1 MVITMP
7 LAKDTTFKV
16 IGKDFLKKF
25 LEIFGFE
32 IDIDFSQIEEL
43 TGELVLLEGEVKKP
57 DAIFADGRV
66 VLMIEYQSTK
76 IKTEDKKRFK
86 VYVSVWDLQKNKD
99 DKKIIFAVISTAD
112 ESGMAEYKINDWDVF
127 KFPVLSLKDLD
138 LGEIINNTE
147 TKIKNKEA
155 FSEKELIELAV
166 TPVLPSTRE
175 EIISQFFK
183 TADLISQIEFPS
195 NELKNSICGLVL
207 MLTNIYFDELEEV
220 RKKIQGVYMGK
231 IDCVVEALQ
240 ENYDAGLL
248 KGALNK
254 SEELACNL
262 LREGSFSD
270 EKISRLTGLPLEKIM
285 ELRNSL

>member
-1 MVITMP
+1 M
-7 LAKDTTFKV
+7 
-16 IGKDFLKKF
+16 
-25 LEIFGFE
+25 
-32 IDIDFSQIEEL
+32 
-43 TGELVLLEGEVKKP
+43 LLEGEVKKP

-127 KFPVLSLKDLD
+127 KFLVLSLKDLD
-138 LGEIINNTE
+138 LGQIINNTE

-183 TADLISQIEFPS
+183 TADLISQIEFLS

-231 IDCVVEALQ
+231 IDCVVEFGQ
-240 ENYDAGLL
+240 EKYDAGLL

-254 SEELACNL
+254 SEEFACKL

-270 EKISRLTGLPLEKIM
+270 EKISRLVGLPLEKIM

>member
-32 IDIDFSQIEEL
+32 IEIDFSQIEEL

-57 DAIFADGRV
+57 DAIFADGKV

-138 LGEIINNTE
+138 LGQIINNTE

-155 FSEKELIELAV
+155 FSEKELIELAI

-231 IDCVVEALQ
+231 IDCVVEFGQ
-240 ENYDAGLL
+240 EKYDAGLL
-248 KGALNK
+248 EGALSK
-254 SEELACNL
+254 SEEFACNL

-270 EKISRLTGLPLEKIM
+270 EKISRLTDLPLEKIM
-285 ELRNSL
+285 ELRKSL

>member
-1 MVITMP
+1 MITMP

-57 DAIFADGRV
+57 DAIFADGKV

-240 ENYDAGLL
+240 ENYDAGVMD
-248 KGALNK
+248 K
-254 SEELACNL
+254 SEEFACNL

-270 EKISRLTGLPLEKIM
+270 EKISRLTDLPLEKIM

>member
-32 IDIDFSQIEEL
+32 IEIDFSQIEEL

-240 ENYDAGLL
+240 ENYDAGVMD
-248 KGALNK
+248 K
-254 SEELACNL
+254 SEEFACNL

-270 EKISRLTGLPLEKIM
+270 EKISRLTDLPLEKIM

>member
-32 IDIDFSQIEEL
+32 IEIDFSQIEEL

-57 DAIFADGRV
+57 DAIFADGKV

-155 FSEKELIELAV
+155 FSEKELIELAI

-231 IDCVVEALQ
+231 IDCVVEFGQ
-240 ENYDAGLL
+240 EKYDAGLL
-248 KGALNK
+248 EGALSK
-254 SEELACNL
+254 SEEFACNL

-270 EKISRLTGLPLEKIM
+270 EKISRLTDLPLEKIM
-285 ELRNSL
+285 ELRKSL

>member
-16 IGKDFLKKF
+16 IGKDFQKKF

-32 IDIDFSQIEEL
+32 IEIDFSQIEEL

-57 DAIFADGRV
+57 DAIFADGKV

-138 LGEIINNTE
+138 LGQIINNTE

-155 FSEKELIELAV
+155 FSEKELIELAI

-231 IDCVVEALQ
+231 IDCVVEFGQ
-240 ENYDAGLL
+240 EKYDAGLL
-248 KGALNK
+248 EGALSK
-254 SEELACNL
+254 SEEFACNL

-270 EKISRLTGLPLEKIM
+270 EKISRLTDLPLEKIM
-285 ELRNSL
+285 ELRKSL

>member
-1 MVITMP
+1 MP

-32 IDIDFSQIEEL
+32 IEIDFSQIEEL

-57 DAIFADGRV
+57 DAIFADGKV

-138 LGEIINNTE
+138 LGQIINNTE

-155 FSEKELIELAV
+155 FSEKELIELAI

-231 IDCVVEALQ
+231 IDCVVEFGQ
-240 ENYDAGLL
+240 EKYDAGLL
-248 KGALNK
+248 EGALSK
-254 SEELACNL
+254 SEEFACNL

-270 EKISRLTGLPLEKIM
+270 EKISRLTDLPLEKIM
-285 ELRNSL
+285 ELRKSL